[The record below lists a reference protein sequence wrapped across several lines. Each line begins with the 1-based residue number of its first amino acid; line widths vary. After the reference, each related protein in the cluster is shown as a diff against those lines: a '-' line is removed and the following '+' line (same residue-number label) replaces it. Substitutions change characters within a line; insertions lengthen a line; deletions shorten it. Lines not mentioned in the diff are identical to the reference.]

1 MDLIQFAH
9 NNPGLVRKVENKE
22 VKGTTFN
29 VQLFSTED
37 GPGIRTTVFLK
48 GCPLRCIWCHN
59 PEGIEKSPQLLWYAE
74 RCIGARECI
83 KVCPQDALTL
93 TSQGMVIDQKRCNC
107 CGRCVEECPTAA
119 LELIGKSWSA
129 DELLAEVESDRVFY
143 EKSQGGVTV
152 SGGEPL
158 SQHEFLAEFI
168 KKCRDKNL
176 DIALD
181 TSGYVSGKILNDIL
195 PLINMVLYDIKLIE
209 RERHYR
215 FTGVYPERILDNVKT
230 ISRKKIPLWIRT
242 PIIPGYTDT
251 EDNIKGIVH
260 FISRELLSVQRYE
273 LVPFNDLCVSKYR
286 KLGMDFALK
295 GVKPLPAV
303 RMEELREVARS
314 RGVENVV

>member
-1 MDLIQFAH
+1 MDS
-9 NNPGLVRKVENKE
+9 EE

-59 PEGIEKSPQLLWYAE
+59 PEGIEKSPQLVWYAE

-83 KVCPQDALTL
+83 KVCPQDALNLTL
-93 TSQGMVIDQKRCNC
+93 PGMVIDRERCNC
-107 CGRCVEECPTAA
+107 CGKCVEECPAAA

-143 EKSQGGVTV
+143 EKSKGGVTV

-158 SQHEFLAEFI
+158 DQHEFLAEFI

-176 DIALD
+176 HVALD
-181 TSGYVSGKILNDIL
+181 TCGYVSGKILKDIL
-195 PLINMVLYDIKLIE
+195 PLINMVLYDIKLID

-230 ISRKKIPLWIRT
+230 ISQKNIPLWIRT

-251 EDNIKGIVH
+251 EANIGGIAG
-260 FISRELLSVQRYE
+260 FISRELTSVQRYE
-273 LVPFNDLCVSKYR
+273 LVPFNDLCISKYQR
-286 KLGMDFALK
+286 LGMDFALREMR
-295 GVKPLPAV
+295 PLTPA
-303 RMEELREVARS
+303 RMEELREVARAK
-314 RGVENVV
+314 GIENVV